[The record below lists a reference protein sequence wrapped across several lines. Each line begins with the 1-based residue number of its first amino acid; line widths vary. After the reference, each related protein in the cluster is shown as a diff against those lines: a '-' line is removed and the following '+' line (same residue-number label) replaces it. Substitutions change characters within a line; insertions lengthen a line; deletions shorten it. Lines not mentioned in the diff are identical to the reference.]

1 MGKVGS
7 RVALVSAAVLVT
19 GLERW
24 IPAGRWVLYPFILL
38 TTWVHEMGHG
48 LTAMALGGKFERL
61 EIFADASGVAFTT
74 ASPGFSAALVALGG
88 LLAPP
93 LLAALILAFARGSGR
108 AYFCLMALSFGL
120 GASLVFWVRSFVGI
134 VAVPGLALV
143 LALGANVGGGRL
155 RLLAAQLVAVVLGLD
170 TVTRMLHYVFIE
182 RVQAGATAGGRSDVG
197 AVADNLG
204 GPYWFW
210 GAMVAAVALLLLLW
224 GLRAAFRGGVAPK
237 SAEGELDGDADAELD
252 PASGAPGR
260 RLRP

>member
-7 RVALVSAAVLVT
+7 RVTLVTAAVLVT

-24 IPAGRWVLYPFILL
+24 VPAGRWVLYPFILL

-61 EIFADASGVAFTT
+61 EIFADASGIALTT
-74 ASPGFSAALVALGG
+74 ASPGLSAALVALGG

-93 LLAALILAFARGSGR
+93 LLAALVLAFARGPGR
-108 AYFCLMALSFGL
+108 AYFFLMALSFGL
-120 GASLVFWVRSFVGI
+120 GASLIFWVRSFVGI

-155 RLLAAQLVAVVLGLD
+155 RLLAAQFVAVILGLD
-170 TVTRMLHYVFIE
+170 TVTRMLHYVFVE
-182 RVQAGATAGGRSDVG
+182 RVQAGATAGGRSDVS
-197 AVADNLG
+197 AVADNLV
-204 GPYWFW
+204 GPYWLW
-210 GAMVAAVALLLLLW
+210 GTLVAAAALLLLLW
-224 GLRAAFRGGVAPK
+224 GLRAAFRGGARDPT
-237 SAEGELDGDADAELD
+237 GELTDGDADAAIN

-260 RLRP
+260 RSRP